1 MSELQ
6 QILEKLNSIE
16 TRLKY
21 QSRLGLSGGRKYI
34 AIEADKK
41 SMWHYCDDDGTP
53 IEENVLTGYIKRI
66 ERKDGDNPKLH
77 IFVEADYEYVLV
89 SGFSTHFSRQAM
101 AAIASM
107 SSQQLSLPVIIKP
120 DTGNDD
126 AKTKGKKPVFCNI
139 IQDGRTIRSGQLGT
153 RDAEELYQMAIAVL
167 SGVGNQST
175 PERKQRF
182 DRVHVSDTL
191 RSHSRDYVPANSKP
205 PGLDD
210 EQPPM
215 KAIAPNASGM
225 QSQPVD
231 WKAFCKQYRV
241 APKALKELATEL
253 GLPQGK
259 LNPTQSA
266 QLYAAAWKKFVELSA

>member
-1 MSELQ
+1 
-6 QILEKLNSIE
+6 
-16 TRLKY
+16 
-21 QSRLGLSGGRKYI
+21 
-34 AIEADKK
+34 
-41 SMWHYCDDDGTP
+41 
-53 IEENVLTGYIKRI
+53 
-66 ERKDGDNPKLH
+66 
-77 IFVEADYEYVLV
+77 
-89 SGFSTHFSRQAM
+89 M

-139 IQDGRTIRSGQLGT
+139 IQDGRTVRSGQLGT

-167 SGVGNQST
+167 AGVDGNQST

-182 DRVHVSDTL
+182 DRVHVSATP
-191 RSHSRDYVPANSKP
+191 RSHSRDYVPASSKP

-210 EQPPM
+210 ELPHK
-215 KAIAPNASGM
+215 KAIAHQEPSSKLEAEETRAS
-225 QSQPVD
+225 VD
-231 WKAFCKQYRV
+231 WKAFCRQYGV
-241 APKALKELATEL
+241 FPEALKELAAEL

-266 QLYAAAWKKFVELSA
+266 QLYTAAWKKFVELSA